1 MLKKHLFEYIY
12 IFIRQF
18 SLKRALLSLWSSC
31 FTPFEIAV
39 QEESQREMSKPV
51 LLLLKV
57 IARKEINV
65 FRCLILFPKLKIR

>member
-1 MLKKHLFEYIY
+1 MNL
-12 IFIRQF
+12 
-18 SLKRALLSLWSSC
+18 
-31 FTPFEIAV
+31 PFEIAV

-65 FRCLILFPKLKIR
+65 FRCLILFPKLKIRFFSVGFGLRVTSLT

>member
-1 MLKKHLFEYIY
+1 MNL
-12 IFIRQF
+12 
-18 SLKRALLSLWSSC
+18 
-31 FTPFEIAV
+31 PFEIAV

-65 FRCLILFPKLKIR
+65 FHCLILFPKLKMILCRIRA